1 MKRNNHARSC
11 DSMIAA
17 APASATG
24 NIIYAKNSDRPLN
37 EAQPLVY
44 FPPADHEPG
53 EIVQTSFIKVP
64 QVAHTYGVIGSKLD
78 TFFGCEHGINEWG
91 LVIGNEQVSGKE
103 IPERRWGLIGMD
115 ILRLTLERTK
125 TAREAIDCIVDLLE
139 TYGTGG
145 DPTVRI
151 PYFNTNLI
159 IADPNEA
166 YQFESHQRDWVC
178 KKI

>member
-91 LVIGNEQVSGKE
+91 LVIGNEQVECERVLVSLDALYARIVRFEVDADVNPLTHCSSPCGK
-103 IPERRWGLIGMD
+103 IGCW
-115 ILRLTLERTK
+115 
-125 TAREAIDCIVDLLE
+125 AEA
-139 TYGTGG
+139 
-145 DPTVRI
+145 
-151 PYFNTNLI
+151 
-159 IADPNEA
+159 
-166 YQFESHQRDWVC
+166 
-178 KKI
+178 